1 MYYTFSDVV
10 KSSLYELYLQM
21 MGILPDL
28 FGAVIVIIVGLM
40 VAPIFGGIVKKLI
53 DLLQVDK
60 IAEKMGLIEALK
72 GYFKKPS
79 ISVFFGK
86 LVKWFFVIAFLMAAA
101 EILNWPQ
108 VTEFLNKIILYL
120 PNVLIAAVIIVIGV
134 LSGKFAE
141 EITVRSIK
149 GSNVPVNHPEALGR
163 VSKYALVIFAA
174 LAALLQLGI
183 APSLIEIFFAGVV
196 FAMSLAF
203 GLGGREKAS
212 KLLDYIDAAK

>member
-10 KSSLYELYLQM
+10 KSSLYELYLQV
-21 MGILPDL
+21 MGVLPDI
-28 FGAVIVIIVGLM
+28 FGALIVIIIGLI

-60 IAEKMGLIEALK
+60 VAEKMGLLEALN

-86 LVKWFFVIAFLMAAA
+86 LVKWFFMIAFLMAAS

-108 VTEFLNKIILYL
+108 ITQFLNSVILYI
-120 PNVLIAAVIIVIGV
+120 PNVLIAAVILVIGV
-134 LSGKFAE
+134 LSGKLAE
-141 EITVRSIK
+141 EVTVRSIK

-163 VSKYALVIFAA
+163 VSKYALVVFAV
-174 LAALLQLGI
+174 LAAFIQLGI

-212 KLLDYIDAAK
+212 KLLDYLDGAK